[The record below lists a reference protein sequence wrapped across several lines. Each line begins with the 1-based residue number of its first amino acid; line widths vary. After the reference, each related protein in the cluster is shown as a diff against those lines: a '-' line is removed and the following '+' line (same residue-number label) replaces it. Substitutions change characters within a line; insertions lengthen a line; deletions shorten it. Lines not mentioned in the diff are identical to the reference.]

1 MRMFLLLLINSVH
14 VSLLFG
20 ADFLNTY
27 LSVIT
32 LPFEER
38 LFSREVIYW
47 GAACLNLG
55 FTYVSWRI
63 LSSRWMNQRESRR
76 EVSETQ

>member
-20 ADFLNTY
+20 ADFLDTY

-32 LPFEER
+32 LSSEER
-38 LFSREVIYW
+38 LFSRETIYW

-55 FTYVSWRI
+55 FTYISWRI
-63 LSSRWMNQRESRR
+63 LSSQWFNRQ
-76 EVSETQ
+76 